1 MGFVTKG
8 AGARGA
14 TGWHRRGAPFTL
26 TPPPMPS
33 VFTRYQK
40 FVIALLAFLQFTI
53 ILDFMIISPLGA
65 MLLRDMHIATRQFGQ
80 VVSAYAFSAGASGLL
95 AATFADKFDR
105 KRLLLFFYVGFL
117 FGTLLCGVADT
128 YAFLLGARIVTGVFG
143 GVIGSISMAIIADL
157 FPLEV
162 RGRVMGTIQTSFA
175 ASQVMGLP
183 LGIFLSNHWGWHAPF
198 IMILVVGAPIGL
210 VIAARLQ
217 PIVEHLKAPSTRD
230 PIQHLVATVSQGR
243 YLRTFLATMLLATGG
258 FMLMPFGSTFAVN
271 NLGIPLTKL
280 HWVYLSTGAVTLVA
294 GPLLGKLADAIGKY
308 KVFAIGSVAGAAIVG
323 FYCNLGTTPLPTVLV
338 INAVLFVAI
347 TCRMISASALIS
359 AVPDM
364 QDRGAFMSINAS
376 MQQFSGGLAA
386 WLAGRIVVQAA
397 DGRLLHYPALG
408 YLVMGVMTLVMLL
421 MYPIHLAVMRK
432 TASAAAKPAV
442 AVAAAE

>member
-1 MGFVTKG
+1 M
-8 AGARGA
+8 
-14 TGWHRRGAPFTL
+14 
-26 TPPPMPS
+26 PPL
-33 VFTRYQK
+33 FTRYQK
-40 FVIALLAFLQFTI
+40 FVVALLAFLQFTI

-65 MLLRDMHIATRQFGQ
+65 FLLRDMHLTTRQFGL
-80 VVSAYAFSAGASGLL
+80 VVSVYAFSAGASGLL
-95 AATFADKFDR
+95 AAGFADKFDR
-105 KRLLLFFYVGFL
+105 KRLLLFFYAGFL
-117 FGTLLCGVADT
+117 LGTLLCGVADT

-183 LGIFLSNHWGWHAPF
+183 LGVFLSNHWGWHAPF

-210 VIAARLQ
+210 VIGARLQ
-217 PIVEHLKAPSTRD
+217 PIVEHLKVPSTRD
-230 PIQHLVATVSQGR
+230 PLRHLVATVSQGR
-243 YLRTFLATMLLATGG
+243 YLRTFLATTMLATGG
-258 FMLMPFGSTFAVN
+258 FMLMPFGSTFTVN
-271 NLGIPLTKL
+271 NLGIPLSRL
-280 HWVYLSTGAVTLVA
+280 PWIYMSTGAVTLVA
-294 GPLLGKLADAIGKY
+294 GPLLGKLADSIGKY
-308 KVFAIGSVAGAAIVG
+308 KVFAIGSVVGAAVVG
-323 FYCNLGTTPLPTVLV
+323 LYCNLGTTSLATVLV
-338 INAVLFVAI
+338 INAVLFMAI

-376 MQQFSGGLAA
+376 MQQFSGGLASS
-386 WLAGRIVVQAA
+386 LAGLIVVQAA
-397 DGRLLHYPALG
+397 DGHLLHYPVLG
-408 YLVMGVMTLVMLL
+408 YVVMSVMTLVMVF

-432 TASAAAKPAV
+432 TATAPAKPTV